1 MSREAGMVGCNQQLG
16 GIMLHGRTLIHHQ
29 HRGRKNCSMGLLA
42 GQSSVEYT
50 RSRIQTSAYQGK
62 GVIVILIKGG
72 KTVVLVRKEAD
83 LRKQTGDV
91 L

>member
-1 MSREAGMVGCNQQLG
+1 
-16 GIMLHGRTLIHHQ
+16 
-29 HRGRKNCSMGLLA
+29 MGLLA
-42 GQSSVEYT
+42 GQSRVEYT